1 MTFSGEWDTQTANE
15 LFEHQD
21 FNVVRKIVHENF
33 NPKALYNN
41 IALLVLDKPVNLQ
54 DNIGTICLPPQGT
67 IFDGARCTASGWGK
81 DHFGKEGKYQVI
93 LKKLDLPVVPHGDCQ
108 NRLRTTRLGRYFKL
122 HQSFTCAGG
131 EPGKDTCRG
140 DGIRIGFDKNFSK
153 TLNMNHFQVDLP

>member
-1 MTFSGEWDTQTANE
+1 MPFSGEWDTQTANE

-21 FNVVRKIVHENF
+21 YNVVRKIVHENF

-140 DGIRIGFDKNFSK
+140 DGIRIGFD
-153 TLNMNHFQVDLP
+153 